1 MQKLLTDIGKKSK
14 KAINKKLSTKKKDEV
29 LKDYR
34 LLILKNK
41 KLIINENKKDIKNA
55 YKKGIKNNL
64 IQRLILN
71 DKKIIAITNSI
82 KKIISLRDPT
92 NVILEKWKR
101 PNGLVI
107 SKVSIPI
114 GVIGVIYESRP
125 NVTADVASLCFKSG
139 NAVILKGGSEAYYS
153 NLILTKFFRKS
164 LKKNNVDENFVQFLK
179 LKKRS
184 VVDFLLRKMSKFIDV
199 IIPRGG
205 KGLVQKVQN
214 LSSVPTI
221 GHLEGV
227 CHSYVDKDANPK
239 IANKIVQNA
248 KMRNTAICGAT
259 ETILLHEKII
269 KKFGNKIL
277 KNLEE
282 NGCKIIGDN
291 KIRKLYDKKIQ
302 KASIK
307 DWSKEYLSPVVSVK
321 SVKNIDEAIAHI
333 NKYGT
338 MHTDCIITQNKRTAK
353 KFLNE
358 VKSSI
363 AMHNTST
370 QFADGG
376 EFGFGGE
383 VGISTNTLPP
393 RGPVGLNQ
401 LISYKYQVTSKGQ
414 VRK

>member
-14 KAINKKLSTKKKDEV
+14 KAINKRLSTKKKDKV

-101 PNGLVI
+101 PNGLII

-184 VVDFLLRKMSKFIDV
+184 VVDFLLQKMSKFIDV

-205 KGLVQKVQN
+205 KGLVKKVQD

-227 CHSYVDKDANPK
+227 CHSYVDKNANPK
-239 IANKIVQNA
+239 IASKIVQNA

-338 MHTDCIITQNKRTAK
+338 MHTDCIITQNKKAAK

>member
-14 KAINKKLSTKKKDEV
+14 KATNKRLSTKKKDKV

-71 DKKIIAITNSI
+71 DKKIVAITNSI

-184 VVDFLLRKMSKFIDV
+184 VVDFLLQKMSKFIDV

-205 KGLVQKVQN
+205 KGLVKKVQD

-227 CHSYVDKDANPK
+227 CHSYVDKNANPK
-239 IANKIVQNA
+239 IASKIVQNA

-338 MHTDCIITQNKRTAK
+338 MHTDCIITQNKKAAK

>member
-14 KAINKKLSTKKKDEV
+14 KAINNRLSTKKKNKV

-41 KLIINENKKDIKNA
+41 KLIINENKKDIMNA
-55 YKKGIKNNL
+55 SKKGIKNNL
-64 IQRLILN
+64 IQRLMLN
-71 DKKIIAITNSI
+71 DKKIVAITNSI

-153 NLILTKFFRKS
+153 NLILAKFFRKS

-184 VVDFLLRKMSKFIDV
+184 VVDFLLQKMSKFIDV

-205 KGLVQKVQN
+205 KGLVKKVQD

-227 CHSYVDKDANPK
+227 CHSYVDKNANPK
-239 IANKIVQNA
+239 IANKVVQNA

-269 KKFGNKIL
+269 KKFGNEIL

-307 DWSKEYLSPVVSVK
+307 DWSKEYLSPVVSAK

-338 MHTDCIITQNKRTAK
+338 MHTDCIITQNKKAAK

>member
-1 MQKLLTDIGKKSK
+1 MKKLLTDIGKKSK
-14 KAINKKLSTKKKDEV
+14 KAINKRLSSKKKNEV
-29 LKDYR
+29 LRDYR

-184 VVDFLLRKMSKFIDV
+184 VVDFLLQKMSKFIDV

-205 KGLVQKVQN
+205 KGLVKKVQD

-227 CHSYVDKDANPK
+227 CHSYVDKNANPK

-338 MHTDCIITQNKRTAK
+338 MHTDCIITQNKKAAQ

>member
-1 MQKLLTDIGKKSK
+1 MQKLLTDIGEKSK
-14 KAINKKLSTKKKDEV
+14 KAINKRLSTKKKDKV

-71 DKKIIAITNSI
+71 DKKIVAITNSI

-153 NLILTKFFRKS
+153 NLILAKFFRKS

-184 VVDFLLRKMSKFIDV
+184 VVDFLLQKMSKFIDV

-205 KGLVQKVQN
+205 KGLVKKVQD

-227 CHSYVDKDANPK
+227 CHSYVDKNANPK
-239 IANKIVQNA
+239 IASKIVQNA

-338 MHTDCIITQNKRTAK
+338 MHTDCIITQNKKAAK

>member
-14 KAINKKLSTKKKDEV
+14 KAISKKLSTKKKDEV

-64 IQRLILN
+64 IERLILN

-82 KKIISLRDPT
+82 KKIISLRDPI

-164 LKKNNVDENFVQFLK
+164 LKKNSVDENFVQFLK

-184 VVDFLLRKMSKFIDV
+184 VVDFLLQKMSKFIDV

-205 KGLVQKVQN
+205 KGLVKKVQD

-227 CHSYVDKDANPK
+227 CHSYVDKNANPK
-239 IANKIVQNA
+239 IANKVVQNA

-333 NKYGT
+333 NKFGT
-338 MHTDCIITQNKRTAK
+338 MHTDCIITQNKKAAK

>member
-14 KAINKKLSTKKKDEV
+14 KAINNRLSTKKKDEV

-34 LLILKNK
+34 FLILKNK
-41 KLIINENKKDIKNA
+41 KLIINENKKDIKKA

-82 KKIISLRDPT
+82 RKIISLKDPT

-107 SKVSIPI
+107 SKISIPI

-153 NLILTKFFRKS
+153 NLILAKFFRKS

-179 LKKRS
+179 LKKRG
-184 VVDFLLRKMSKFIDV
+184 VVDFLLQKMSKFIDV

-205 KGLVQKVQN
+205 KGLVKKVQD

-221 GHLEGV
+221 SHLEGV
-227 CHSYVDKDANPK
+227 CHSYVDKNANPR

-291 KIRKLYDKKIQ
+291 KIRELYDKKIQ

-338 MHTDCIITQNKRTAK
+338 MHTDCIITQNKKAAN

-414 VRK
+414 IRK